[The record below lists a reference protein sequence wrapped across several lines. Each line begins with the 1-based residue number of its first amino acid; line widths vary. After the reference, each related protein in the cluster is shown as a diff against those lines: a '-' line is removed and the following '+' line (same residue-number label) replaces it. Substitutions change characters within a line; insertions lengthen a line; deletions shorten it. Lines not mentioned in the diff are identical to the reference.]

1 MANKSKSRKMNKTR
15 NRHRRAWS
23 RRNRKNQMGG
33 MAPLGDT
40 SMLIG
45 QKDNL
50 SQGTQFLNIH
60 RAQHGGAGPY
70 PTAVTDSVLSGSM
83 IAAARTG
90 PLDVAMAQ
98 TRGMQDGG
106 RRRGSKG
113 KKSGRSRKHRG
124 GSRAFMGASLS
135 ENSMLLPSGLERQAA
150 LNHDWS
156 AAKDPNYWAP
166 SR

>member
-1 MANKSKSRKMNKTR
+1 MANKSNSRKMRQTK

-23 RRNRKNQMGG
+23 RRARKVHRGG

-40 SMLIG
+40 SMLVG

-90 PLDVAMAQ
+90 PLDVAIAQ

-106 RRRGSKG
+106 RRRNRGSK
-113 KKSGRSRKHRG
+113 KNRRSRKHRG

-156 AAKDPNYWAP
+156 AARDPNYWAP
-166 SR
+166 KQ

>member
-23 RRNRKNQMGG
+23 RRARKVHRGG

-83 IAAARTG
+83 IPAARTG
-90 PLDVAMAQ
+90 PLDVAIAQ

-106 RRRGSKG
+106 RRRGKN
-113 KKSGRSRKHRG
+113 KRSRKHRG
-124 GSRAFMGASLS
+124 GSRAFMGSSLS

-156 AAKDPNYWAP
+156 AARDPNYWAP